1 MKVKEL
7 IKELKPLNQNED
19 VVFYNYKNKGGSKVK
34 NSTEGCYFIRVTECE
49 NDETGKTWVEI
60 ELTEE
65 HIGPDLP
72 LISGYTSPLLSREE
86 SKSDWDEEDKANEEL
101 KMYAS
106 KWLTEKKNPLG
117 IEKTED
123 CLDIDESVTLYSC
136 PRADKIEKQIID
148 LFGYEIGIAE
158 AGEDW
163 TVFVIRPNDING
175 RTYEHWT
182 SKELG
187 GKN

>member
-1 MKVKEL
+1 MFCVECYDTL
-7 IKELKPLNQNED
+7 IKPKEFKDINE
-19 VVFYNYKNKGGSKVK
+19 KLM
-34 NSTEGCYFIRVTECE
+34 TTIEGYV
-49 NDETGKTWVEI
+49 
-60 ELTEE
+60 
-65 HIGPDLP
+65 
-72 LISGYTSPLLSREE
+72 LSREE

-106 KWLTEKKNPLG
+106 KWLAEKKNSLG

-163 TVFVIRPNDING
+163 TVFIIRPNDING

-187 GKN
+187 ENMDELVRKGQS